1 MCARGV
7 GALSSWVRASFRV
20 AFVPPGCRIW
30 VLCGSRGPVTPYPTP
45 TPHPRVQMLFALF
58 MDRGDSLLLE
68 EYSYPVVT
76 ESLAQ
81 PKGLAAIPVP
91 IDAHGIIPELLEQ
104 VWAEAR

>member
-1 MCARGV
+1 
-7 GALSSWVRASFRV
+7 
-20 AFVPPGCRIW
+20 
-30 VLCGSRGPVTPYPTP
+30 
-45 TPHPRVQMLFALF
+45 MLFALF

-91 IDAHGIIPELLEQ
+91 IDAHGIIPEALEQ
-104 VWAEAR
+104 VGAGRGRAGQCVCACVCG